1 MIEIFMSEIEKMAF
15 EGVSLSRRLTKGA
28 PERGEMTA
36 LLRENRAR
44 HPAQGRITYAGIRGI
59 KDESSDLIA
68 PAATQAKK
76 ELGSPKRTAG
86 ASEVEMGRMKNLAS
100 HAPISPW
107 AKAAL
112 VGIPAAGLAAGGA
125 YGLYKHFSKKRE
137 E

>member
-1 MIEIFMSEIEKMAF
+1 MIDIFMSEIEKMAF
-15 EGVSLSRRLTKGA
+15 EGVSLSRRLAKDS
-28 PERGEMTA
+28 PLRGELLG
-36 LLRENRAR
+36 LLREERAK
-44 HPAQGRITYAGIRGI
+44 HPVQGRVSYAGIRAI
-59 KDESSDLIA
+59 KDKNSDLIA

-76 ELGSPKRTAG
+76 ELGRPKLTAG
-86 ASEVEMGRMKNLAS
+86 ASEGAMGRMKALAS
-100 HAPISPW
+100 HAPMSPW